1 MNIAGLRS
9 IGSAML
15 LVLLA
20 GCPLCEQLFIDS
32 WANGKYR
39 IPLTNPF
46 LNQLVVHEIWSGG

>member
-32 WANGKYR
+32 WGEWKVSYPAYESVPESAGS
-39 IPLTNPF
+39 P
-46 LNQLVVHEIWSGG
+46 